1 MSTPPLKR
9 WDTAIVLGLVLL
21 WLAITAWMRPLMH
34 PDEGRYATVAWE
46 MVRSGD
52 WLTPTLNGMPFFHKP
67 PLFYWITAAALWLLG
82 PIEIAARTASILGA
96 SLGAMALYLFT
107 RRWCGQRLAQRSL
120 LVLLVLPMY
129 FTAAQFANLDMLVAG
144 CITATILALAHGALC
159 FEQDLSYRRILWLAY
174 GLAGLG
180 LLAKGLIGFV
190 IPAMVIGFWLLLR
203 WRWRTLWALVSV
215 PGLILLLVVTAP
227 WFIAMQQRFDG
238 FLHYFFVVQHFQ
250 RFAATG
256 FNNVQP
262 WWFYPAVLALC
273 SFPAVL
279 WLRRVFARDYFTAND
294 TQGAVRLLMGL
305 SVACVLLFFS
315 IPQSKLLGY
324 ILPAVPAL
332 AWLIADASYLAVE
345 TAARKRRWAITLAV
359 SALVGLVAIIGLSI
373 DTKHSSKPLGVALR
387 AHYQAGQPVYILK
400 DYLYSVPFYA
410 RLQQPVFNVDDWN
423 DPEIARRDTWRK
435 EIADAGSFAPKLA
448 KRLLVFPQALPAAL
462 CHGGVAWVLGAEDAV
477 KDYPF
482 LTQAQVIT
490 VNNRQIVWRVD
501 PAQHAQF
508 AALGCTRD
516 TETKHGVAR

>member
-9 WDTAIVLGLVLL
+9 WDTTIVLGIVLL
-21 WLAITAWMRPLMH
+21 WLAATAWMRPLMH

-46 MVRSGD
+46 MLRSGD

-82 PIEIAARTASILGA
+82 PIEIAARTASLLGA
-96 SLGAMALYLFT
+96 SLGALGLYLFT
-107 RRWCGQRLAQRSL
+107 RRWCGLLLARRSL

-129 FTAAQFANLDMLVAG
+129 FAAAQFANLDMLVAG
-144 CITATILALAHGALC
+144 CIMATILALAHVALC
-159 FEQDLSYRRILWLAY
+159 FEQGLGYRRMLWLAY
-174 GLAGLG
+174 ALAGLG

-190 IPAMVIGFWLLLR
+190 IPAMVIGLWLLLR

-215 PGLILLLVVTAP
+215 PGFMLLLAITAP

-262 WWFYPAVLALC
+262 WWFYPVVLALC

-279 WLRRVFARDYFTAND
+279 WLRRMLTRDYFTTTD

-305 SVACVLLFFS
+305 SVGCVLLFFS

-324 ILPAVPAL
+324 ILPALPAL
-332 AWLIADASYLAVE
+332 AWLIADASFLAVE
-345 TAARKRRWAITLAV
+345 TAARKRRWAITLVV
-359 SALVGLVAIIGLSI
+359 SALVGLVAVIGLSI
-373 DTKHSSKPLGVALR
+373 DTRHSSKPLGVALR
-387 AHYQAGQPVYILK
+387 AHYQAGQSVYILK
-400 DYLYSVPFYA
+400 DYLYAVPFYA
-410 RLQQPVFNVDDWN
+410 RLQQPVFDVDDWN

-435 EIADAGSFAPKLA
+435 EIADAGSFAPALS
-448 KRLLVFPQALPAAL
+448 KRLLLFPQALPAAL
-462 CHGGVAWVLGAEDAV
+462 CHGGVAWVLGAEDAI

-482 LTQAQVIT
+482 LAQAQVIT
-490 VNNRQIVWRVD
+490 SNNRQVVWRVD
-501 PAQHAQF
+501 PAQPAQF
-508 AALGCTRD
+508 VALRCTRGALAG
-516 TETKHGVAR
+516 HGSGQ